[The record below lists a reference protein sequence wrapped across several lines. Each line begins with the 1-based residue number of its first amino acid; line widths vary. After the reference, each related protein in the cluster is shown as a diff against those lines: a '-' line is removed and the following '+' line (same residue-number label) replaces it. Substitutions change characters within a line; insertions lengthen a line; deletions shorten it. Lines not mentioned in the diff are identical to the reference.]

1 MTIEIIKAAIEAK
14 KKEIKEKQAKID
26 SFEYSATDSEYD
38 DFLDEID
45 GEVEVGGLTFMASDI
60 IKSCDPTAYR
70 VGKSD
75 YESDKDLDDV
85 EEYKDLKS
93 ELEELESELEDLESE
108 LEEAENYQSIP
119 EDFK

>member
-1 MTIEIIKAAIEAK
+1 MTIQKLLLAEIIKAAIQAK
-14 KKEIKEKQAKID
+14 EKEIKEKQAEID

-45 GEVEVGGLTFMASDI
+45 GEIEVGSLTFMASDI
-60 IKSCDPTAYR
+60 IKNCDPTAYR
-70 VGKSD
+70 CGKSD

-93 ELEELESELEDLESE
+93 ELEDLESELEDLESE
-108 LEEAENYQSIP
+108 LEEAES
-119 EDFK
+119 EE

>member
-1 MTIEIIKAAIEAK
+1 MTIATIKANIEAK
-14 KKEIKEKQAKID
+14 KAEIKEKQAAID

-45 GEVEVGGLTFMASDI
+45 GEIEVGGLTFMASDI
-60 IKSCDPTAYR
+60 IKNCDPTAYR

-85 EEYKDLKS
+85 EEYTDLKS
-93 ELEELESELEDLESE
+93 ELEELESELEDLENE
-108 LEEAENYQSIP
+108 LEEAEEN
-119 EDFK
+119 E